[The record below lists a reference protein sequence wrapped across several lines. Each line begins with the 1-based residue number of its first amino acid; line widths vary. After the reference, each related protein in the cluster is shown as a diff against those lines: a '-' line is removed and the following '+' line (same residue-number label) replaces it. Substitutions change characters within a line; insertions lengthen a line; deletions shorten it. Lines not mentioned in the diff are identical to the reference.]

1 MKILKIQLEN
11 FESHENTVIEFD
23 PGFNCIVGPTNV
35 GKTAIFNAILFAL
48 FNEWDP
54 GFIRKGTDLCKVIV
68 ETDSFTIER
77 IRGETINSV
86 IVRKDGQEYKFDN
99 FGKSYPDEIRRL
111 LGISVVDDYMAFIGF
126 QDNNSFLIHEPSTV
140 RSSYIG
146 KITGLNLLNDT
157 IRNVSLEIKNV
168 NEEINQIERER
179 KAVEHSLK
187 KLRYLDKFEV
197 LVDKLEKFE
206 KQVVDLREQNKT
218 LSLYKETIKGLD
230 DRIAA
235 ARDILNELGSVDL
248 DDYCRTCDFF
258 LDLLNIYNNIRR
270 IDTNAEKNKVL
281 LENVVSEIDDKV
293 TSLITILREKG
304 ICPLCGS
311 RLGSS
316 SIDFIFQDL
325 I

>member
-11 FESHENTVIEFD
+11 FESHENTVVEFN
-23 PGFNCIVGPTNV
+23 PNFNCIVGPTNV

-77 IRGETINSV
+77 IRGETVNSV

-99 FGKSYPDEIRRL
+99 FGKSYPDEIKNL
-111 LGISVVDDYMAFIGF
+111 LNMSDLDDYLAFIGF

-146 KITGLNLLNDT
+146 KITGLNLLNET
-157 IRNVSLEIKNV
+157 IKNVSLEIRKV
-168 NEEINQIERER
+168 NEEIEQTEREKR
-179 KAVEHSLK
+179 DIEQDLK
-187 KLRYLDKFEV
+187 KLRVLDKLEA
-197 LVDKLEKFE
+197 LVDKLEKLE
-206 KQVVDLREQNKT
+206 KKIVDLQEQNKT
-218 LSLYKETIKGLD
+218 FSFYKETIRNLD
-230 DRIAA
+230 NRIAKVQ
-235 ARDILNELGSVDL
+235 DILDKLGSVDF
-248 DDYCRTCDFF
+248 DSYYQTCENF
-258 LDLLNIYNNIRR
+258 LNLLNAYGDIQRVDVSIERNQ
-270 IDTNAEKNKVL
+270 TLLKNTI
-281 LENVVSEIDDKV
+281 SEIDDKI
-293 TSLITILREKG
+293 TSLITLLKEKG

-311 RLGSS
+311 HLDSS
-316 SIDFIFQDL
+316 SIDYIFQDL